1 MEDNFENIIDLLE
14 QGKVILYPTDTI
26 WGLGCDAL
34 NTDAIKKIYKI
45 KKRELDKPFIV
56 LVSSIEMLK
65 DYIQDIHPRVETLLL
80 YHKRPLTL
88 IYPKGKNLP
97 AILMKKKKIAIRIIK
112 EPLIAK
118 LIEKFGRPI
127 VSTSA
132 NIAGTDFPKSYN
144 EINKEIIEA
153 VDYTFKYKQSDTH
166 PGSPS
171 VIATYNKNGKLKF
184 LR

>member
-14 QGKVILYPTDTI
+14 QGKIILYPTDTI

-34 NTDAIKKIYKI
+34 NIDAIKQIYAI
-45 KKRELDKPFIV
+45 KQREADKPFIV

-65 DYIQDIHPRVETLLL
+65 DYIKDIHPRVETLLL
-80 YHKRPLTL
+80 YHKRPLTI
-88 IYPKGKNLP
+88 IYPEGKNLP
-97 AILMKKKKIAIRIIK
+97 SILMKGKKIAIRIIK
-112 EPLIAK
+112 EPVIAR
-118 LIEKFGRPI
+118 LIEEFGRPI

-132 NIAGTDFPKSYN
+132 NIAGTDFPKIYN

-153 VDYTFKYKQSDTH
+153 VDYTFKYKQNDTN

-171 VIATYNKNGKLKF
+171 VIASYNKKGKLKF

>member
-1 MEDNFENIIDLLE
+1 MEDNFKNIIDLLD

-34 NTDAIKKIYKI
+34 NTGAIKKIYKI
-45 KKRELDKPFIV
+45 KQRELNKPFIV

-65 DYIQDIHPRVETLLL
+65 EYIQDIHPRVETLLL

-97 AILMKKKKIAIRIIK
+97 SILMKNKKIAIRIIK
-112 EPLIAK
+112 EPVIAE

-132 NIAGTDFPKSYN
+132 NIAGADFPKSYN

-153 VDYTFKYKQSDTH
+153 VDYTFKYKQNDPH

-171 VIATYNKNGKLKF
+171 VIATYNKKGKLKF

>member
-1 MEDNFENIIDLLE
+1 MIDNFEYIIDLLN

-45 KKRELDKPFIV
+45 KQREMDKPFIV

-65 DYIQDIHPRVETLLL
+65 EYIKDIHPRLETLLL
-80 YHKRPLTL
+80 YHKRPLTI
-88 IYPKGKNLP
+88 IYPKGKNIP
-97 AILMKKKKIAIRIIK
+97 SILMKNEKIAIRVVK
-112 EPLIAK
+112 EPVIAK
-118 LIEKFGRPI
+118 LIEIFGRPI

-132 NIAGTDFPKSYN
+132 NIAGTDFPKIFN
-144 EINKEIIEA
+144 EIDKKIIDA
-153 VDYTFKYKQSDTH
+153 VDYTIKYKQYETV
-166 PGSPS
+166 PGEPS
-171 VIATYNKNGKLKF
+171 VIATYNKKGKLKF